1 MGRRRDEGDAMNSYY
16 HAKNS
21 ANRYGGKPED
31 YQPVHDFIDSTKA
44 AVGDVRHR
52 AVLHNAFGCF
62 VAERV
67 FGTTITN
74 SDGRKVPVRLIAEE
88 HIIEDLGSL
97 PTLSQCLEGLPIT
110 DLLAA
115 KMRVTKVIKFEKETD
130 R

>member
-1 MGRRRDEGDAMNSYY
+1 MNSYY

-21 ANRYGGKPED
+21 ANRHGGKPED

-110 DLLAA
+110 DLLASR
-115 KMRVTKVIKFEKETD
+115 MRVTKFIKFEKETD

>member
-1 MGRRRDEGDAMNSYY
+1 MNSYY

-31 YQPVHDFIDSTKA
+31 YQPIHDFIDSTKA

-97 PTLSQCLEGLPIT
+97 PTLAQCLEGLPIT

-115 KMRVTKVIKFEKETD
+115 RMRVTKVIKFEKETD